1 MVQKFEARGMS
12 RVDAEIVV
20 NKMAQYE
27 DLFVTIMINEELGF
41 GLPDDDD
48 GFLLKDAFVMCLSYL
63 AFGSIPVGLFF
74 VAGLYKV
81 DSESTLVYKLLYLY
95 FYSSVVH

>member
-81 DSESTLVYKLLYLY
+81 DSESTLVFKL
-95 FYSSVVH
+95 

>member
-1 MVQKFEARGMS
+1 MS
-12 RVDAEIVV
+12 RGDAEVVV

-27 DLFVTIMINEELGF
+27 DMFVTVMVNEELGF

-63 AFGSIPVGLFF
+63 AFGSLPLALYFG
-74 VAGLYKV
+74 AGFGKL
-81 DSESTLVYKLLYLY
+81 DAETTLVRYICLTVRICTSST
-95 FYSSVVH
+95 FY